1 MIHVVEGKRMT
12 GRDPMETKTDSDAMF
27 EGWPGPLHD
36 MLPGLPPLPRLGWE
50 EQYAYTLGVQA
61 YIYGFPWIYLSQ
73 LRWLWTTEAGIN
85 SYDPKYSS
93 RQDDG
98 SLTIRLQRHDIEEP
112 EKGVYWLQTPP
123 PWVGTFYLI
132 LRVYVPG
139 PEISYTQTWMP
150 PAIKR
155 VG

>member
-1 MIHVVEGKRMT
+1 LRREVTTLLFLLLLATRGIRAK
-12 GRDPMETKTDSDAMF
+12 S
-27 EGWPGPLHD
+27 
-36 MLPGLPPLPRLGWE
+36 
-50 EQYAYTLGVQA
+50 YT
-61 YIYGFPWIYLSQ
+61 
-73 LRWLWTTEAGIN
+73 IN

-98 SLTIRLQRHDIEEP
+98 SLTIRLQRHDIEKP

-123 PWVGTFYLI
+123 RDVGAFYLI

-155 VG
+155 VR

>member
-1 MIHVVEGKRMT
+1 VQALAGIADHYPAEAVYINT
-12 GRDPMETKTDSDAMF
+12 TKDSDGNDLVSSGEYVF
-27 EGWPGPLHD
+27 TFDPKDPQG
-36 MLPGLPPLPRLGWE
+36 
-50 EQYAYTLGVQA
+50 
-61 YIYGFPWIYLSQ
+61 GFPSFDETYHGFWSVTLYQTSNFNLV
-73 LRWLWTTEAGIN
+73 AGSKSYTIN

-98 SLTIRLQRHDIEEP
+98 SLTVRLQRNDIEKP

-123 PWVGTFYLI
+123 SQVGGFYLI